1 MSELLPCPLCG
12 HLHPEPNHGSK
23 FKCKG
28 CTHWIEL
35 SKDKTQ
41 LRDHTAR
48 KAAEQAKSTDWWLQ
62 QALIRQ
68 RKLGPGT
75 DYDTAMDSVR
85 GDHNKNVQKMK
96 DERRGHE
103 LFPPEFPTS
112 SPETPT
118 PQTIVSRVIST
129 DDTTEAP
136 W

>member
-1 MSELLPCPLCG
+1 MPELLPCPLCG
-12 HLHPEPNHGSK
+12 HPHPTPAHHSK

-28 CTHWIEL
+28 CSEWLEL
-35 SKDKTQ
+35 PKGKSSLQ
-41 LRDHTAR
+41 DHSAR
-48 KAAEQAKSTDWWLQ
+48 KAAEQAKTSDWWHQ

-68 RKLGPGT
+68 RKLGT
-75 DYDTAMDSVR
+75 DYDTAMASVR
-85 GDHNKNVQKMK
+85 GDHNKNIQKMK

-112 SPETPT
+112 LPETPT

>member
-1 MSELLPCPLCG
+1 MQELPCPLCG
-12 HLHPEPNHGSK
+12 HLHPKPSHGSK

-28 CTHWIEL
+28 CTQWLEL

-41 LRDHTAR
+41 LQDHTAR
-48 KAAEQAKSTDWWLQ
+48 KAADEAKTADWWHQ

-68 RKLGPGT
+68 RKLCT
-75 DYDTAMDSVR
+75 DYDTAMDIVR
-85 GDHNKNVQKMK
+85 ADHNKNVQKMK

-103 LFPPEFPTS
+103 LFPPDFSTPQTATAS
-112 SPETPT
+112 PT
-118 PQTIVSRVIST
+118 PQTIVSRVVST